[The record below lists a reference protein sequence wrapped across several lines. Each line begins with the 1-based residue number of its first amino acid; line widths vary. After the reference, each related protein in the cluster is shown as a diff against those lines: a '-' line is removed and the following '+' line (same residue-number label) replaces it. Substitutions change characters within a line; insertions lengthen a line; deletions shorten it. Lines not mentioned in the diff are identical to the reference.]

1 VEDRDPPGKKPP
13 VNVLRGKFT
22 KRDAAIVAAVLLLP
36 IPVLAQ
42 SGFGVPLP
50 GGVQRSFGSLV
61 TLDGDDKQTG
71 TQTTGH
77 GSGGTQGERQSGKGS
92 LRIGTGRRGTTAL
105 KNGTPGSAAAGS
117 EQGAQKTAGASGS
130 GSGNAPAESEP
141 EGAGDG
147 GGAGSSGDSG
157 TSDDSGGSAGSA
169 GSGSSGES
177 GSSQAA
183 SGGPEASS
191 PSRGTGLLV
200 TGSGPGSGAGASA
213 GEDGLGLD
221 LGADDG
227 AAAGEESTARAD
239 VTQQDGSTTGV
250 GGAVPGAGGVNP

>member
-1 VEDRDPPGKKPP
+1 VEDREPPRKKPP
-13 VNVLRGKFT
+13 VNLLRGKFT

-42 SGFGVPLP
+42 SGLGVPLP

-61 TLDGDDKQTG
+61 TLDSDDKQTG
-71 TQTTGH
+71 TQTTGR

-92 LRIGTGRRGTTAL
+92 LRMGTGRRGTTAL

-130 GSGNAPAESEP
+130 GSGNAPAESKP

-157 TSDDSGGSAGSA
+157 TSDGSSGSGGSAD
-169 GSGSSGES
+169 SGSGES

-191 PSRGTGLLV
+191 PSGGTGLLV

-213 GEDGLGLD
+213 GEDGLSLD

-227 AAAGEESTARAD
+227 AAAGEESTVRAD
-239 VTQQDGSTTGV
+239 VSQQDGSTTGV

>member
-1 VEDRDPPGKKPP
+1 M
-13 VNVLRGKFT
+13 NVLRGKFT

-42 SGFGVPLP
+42 SGLGVPLP

-61 TLDGDDKQTG
+61 TLDSDDKQTG
-71 TQTTGH
+71 TETTGR
-77 GSGGTQGERQSGKGS
+77 GSGGTQGERQSGRGS
-92 LRIGTGRRGTTAL
+92 LRIGTGRLGTTAL
-105 KNGTPGSAAAGS
+105 QNGTPESAPAGS

-130 GSGNAPAESEP
+130 GSGNAPAESQP

-169 GSGSSGES
+169 GSGGSGES

-183 SGGPEASS
+183 SGGPEAGS
-191 PSRGTGLLV
+191 PSRGSLSV

-221 LGADDG
+221 VGADDG
-227 AAAGEESTARAD
+227 AAAGEESTVTAD

-250 GGAVPGAGGVNP
+250 GAAVPGTGGVNP